1 MKDKGNSQSDGGDFD
16 GLILL
21 SNEVYKTVSTV
32 VNNPT
37 HQMLTSKEKRK
48 ARRSSEDYVPSS
60 RGMDINSF
68 LPRTR
73 RQSNLWDTIDNNT
86 VTIAIG
92 SSGTGKT
99 LVSLWYALHHL
110 SLGHFRNVYYIRS
123 DVGVAHQRGRGALPG
138 SMEEKM
144 APLVAPLMDN
154 LSIIMR
160 SNGAAEYLMSKK
172 VIQPLLLEDIRGRS
186 LNDSFII
193 FDEAQ
198 NSTKEQTKAVLT
210 RTGERSKI
218 VVTGDTRQV
227 DLNVFNHDSGLL
239 DAYHRLSQIPGIGTL
254 QFLPEDI
261 VRNGIITDILN
272 AYES

>member
-1 MKDKGNSQSDGGDFD
+1 MQGTGDNLTEGGDCNE
-16 GLILL
+16 LTLK
-21 SNEVYKTVSTV
+21 SNEVYIVSNV
-32 VNNPT
+32 VTNPLSL
-37 HQMLTSKEKRK
+37 MLSSKEKRK
-48 ARRSSEDYVPSS
+48 VRRQVEERVPSS
-60 RGMDINSF
+60 RGMDINPF
-68 LPRTR
+68 YAKTK
-73 RQSNLWDTIDNNT
+73 RQDLLWDTIDRNT

-99 LVSLWYALHHL
+99 LVSLWYGLHHL
-110 SLGHFRNVYYIRS
+110 SLGHFRVIYYIRS

-138 SMEEKM
+138 SMDEKM
-144 APLVAPLMDN
+144 APLVAPLYDN

-160 SNGAAEYLMSKK
+160 SSGAAEYLMSKK
-172 VIQPLLLEDIRGRS
+172 VIQPLLLEDVRGRS
-186 LNDSFII
+186 LNDAFII

-198 NSTKEQTKAVLT
+198 NSTAEQTKTVLT

-227 DLNVFNHDSGLL
+227 DLDVFNRNSGLL

-254 QFLPEDI
+254 QFAPEDI

-272 AYES
+272 AYEVN

>member
-1 MKDKGNSQSDGGDFD
+1 MTKGNSWGGDLD
-16 GLILL
+16 GLVIR
-21 SNEVYKTVSTV
+21 SRSTYNVSTIV
-32 VNNPT
+32 TNPLSL
-37 HQMLTSKEKRK
+37 MLSSKEKRK
-48 ARRSSEDYVPSS
+48 VRRQVEERIPSS

-68 LPRTR
+68 YAKTK
-73 RQSNLWDTIDNNT
+73 RQDLLWGTIDKNT

-99 LVSLWYALHHL
+99 LVSLWYGLHHL
-110 SLGHFRNVYYIRS
+110 SLGHFRVIYYIRS

-138 SMEEKM
+138 SMDEKM
-144 APLVAPLMDN
+144 APLVAPLYDN

-160 SNGAAEYLMSKK
+160 SAGAAEYLMSKK
-172 VIQPLLLEDIRGRS
+172 VIQPLLLEDVRGRS
-186 LNDSFII
+186 LNDAFII

-198 NSTKEQTKAVLT
+198 NSTAEQTKTVLT

-227 DLNVFNHDSGLL
+227 DLDVFNRNSGLL
-239 DAYHRLSQIPGIGTL
+239 DAYHRLGQIPGIGTL
-254 QFLPEDI
+254 QFSPEDI

-272 AYES
+272 AYEN